1 MKNSRRQFF
10 MKAGAGILAL
20 GAAPALQTS
29 EVFASETTLEPK
41 KPELFK
47 LGIAG
52 WTFWKIKLD
61 PALDIMEKV
70 GVHYLCIKS
79 FHLPYDSTPEQIAEF
94 HAKLKAKGV
103 AGDAVGPVNM
113 KSEKEIDQMFE
124 YAKRV
129 GMKVISAV
137 PSFEM
142 LPYVSKK
149 VKEYDMKVA
158 IHNHG
163 IGDQMYPTLKSIYD
177 KVKDLDV
184 RVGMCHDIGYTKQMG
199 FDPAAETIK
208 YAARI
213 HDVHLKDIDSE
224 GKDMKD
230 TQVGRG
236 IIDIPAFVK
245 ALRKIK
251 YSGTVNLEY
260 EKDPTD
266 NLEGIAESIGYFKG
280 VIAGLG

>member
-1 MKNSRRQFF
+1 M
-10 MKAGAGILAL
+10 LAL
-20 GAAPALQTS
+20 GVTS
-29 EVFASETTLEPK
+29 TLSTKGVLASETSSEASFEPK

-47 LGIAG
+47 LGVAG
-52 WTFWKIKLD
+52 WTFWKVKLD
-61 PALDIMEKV
+61 PALDLMEKA
-70 GVHYLCIKS
+70 GAHYLCIKN
-79 FHLPYDSTPEQIAEF
+79 FHLPYDATPEQIAEF

-103 AGDAVGPVNM
+103 TGDAVGPVNM
-113 KSEKEIDQMFE
+113 KSEKEIDEMFE

-129 GMKVISAV
+129 GVKVIAAV

-142 LPYVSKK
+142 LPYVNKK

-163 IGDQMYPTLKSIYD
+163 VGDQLYPSLQSIYD

-184 RVGMCHDIGYTKQMG
+184 RVGMCHDIGYTRQLG

-230 TQVGRG
+230 VPVGRG
-236 IIDIPAFVK
+236 IIDFNAYVK
-245 ALRKIK
+245 ALRKTK
-251 YSGTVNLEY
+251 YSGTVHLEY
-260 EKDPTD
+260 EKDPLD
-266 NLEGIAESIGYFKG
+266 NLAGISESLGYFRG
-280 VIAGLG
+280 VIAGMA